1 MLKPHKRAE
10 VEWHEIREIGQE
22 GKNSTA
28 HVVEDVQLGA
38 EIVMKKVEKAKLDSA
53 DEYFSEAKALYATAH
68 QNVVPV
74 LYSCEDDDYVYIALP
89 LYENGSLKALMTA
102 RNLTVREIVRISC
115 QLLSGLH
122 NIHSKGLIHFDI
134 KPDNVLLSERGEAL
148 LSDFGLAKQM
158 YAGEA
163 WQDQFYMPIAP
174 PERVAGPPFNLQ
186 HDVYQFGLTLYRMC
200 CGEDAVRNQFDAFGG
215 DRAAFI
221 AALENGTYPDRSM
234 FPEHIPNRLKSV
246 VIRCLRPD
254 PNERYDSALAVAN
267 ELAKVEHCFDWEFE
281 TDAGLKRWSRTENGA
296 VKSFVVNGDGSTVFS
311 TTKNGNTRRKTA
323 HCKQAMTTTRI
334 RGVLKDEG

>member
-1 MLKPHKRAE
+1 
-10 VEWHEIREIGQE
+10 
-22 GKNSTA
+22 
-28 HVVEDVQLGA
+28 
-38 EIVMKKVEKAKLDSA
+38 
-53 DEYFSEAKALYATAH
+53 
-68 QNVVPV
+68 
-74 LYSCEDDDYVYIALP
+74 
-89 LYENGSLKALMTA
+89 
-102 RNLTVREIVRISC
+102 
-115 QLLSGLH
+115 
-122 NIHSKGLIHFDI
+122 
-134 KPDNVLLSERGEAL
+134 
-148 LSDFGLAKQM
+148 
-158 YAGEA
+158 
-163 WQDQFYMPIAP
+163 
-174 PERVAGPPFNLQ
+174 
-186 HDVYQFGLTLYRMC
+186 
-200 CGEDAVRNQFDAFGG
+200 
-215 DRAAFI
+215 
-221 AALENGTYPDRSM
+221 M

>member
-10 VEWHEIREIGQE
+10 VEWHEIREIGQD

-38 EIVMKKVEKAKLDSA
+38 EIVMKKVAKTKLDSA
-53 DEYFSEAKALYATAH
+53 AEYFSEAKALYATAH

-74 LYSCEDDDYVYIALP
+74 LYACEDDEYVYIALP
-89 LYENGSLKALMTA
+89 LYENGSLKALMAA

-134 KPDNVLLSERGEAL
+134 KPDNVLLTERGEAHL
-148 LSDFGLAKQM
+148 ADFGLAKQM

-163 WQDQFYMPIAP
+163 WQDRFYMPIAP

-186 HDVYQFGLTLYRMC
+186 HDIYQFGLTLYGMC
-200 CGEDAVRNQFDAFGG
+200 CGENTVRNQFDAFGG
-215 DRAAFI
+215 DQAAFVS
-221 AALENGTYPDRSM
+221 ALENGIYPNRSV

-246 VIRCLRPD
+246 VMKCLQTVPSD
-254 PNERYDSALAVAN
+254 RYLSALAVAN
-267 ELAKVEHCFDWEFE
+267 ELAKVEHCFDWLFE
-281 TDAGLKRWSRTENGA
+281 EADDKRKWSRTENGA
-296 VKSFVVNGDGSTVFS
+296 VKCFVVNIDGSTEFT
-311 TTKNGNTRRKTA
+311 TTKNGRSRRKIP
-323 HCKQAMTTTRI
+323 HCKQTMTQTKIRRI
-334 RGVLKDEG
+334 LKDEG